1 MTGKTSLDILR
12 LIFHHDNFRGKQ
24 EEAID
29 SISQGQNT
37 VLVMPTGSG
46 KSLCYAVPALMER
59 RLVVVIFPL
68 LALLLDQAERMKS
81 KGLSVC
87 FMMTDMDEMER
98 QNVIHKLYSNPP
110 EYNCLFLTPETV
122 LSPTIFDLHDNKTL
136 FSKFD

>member
-1 MTGKTSLDILR
+1 MDLNEKQTKPTNQCNITNFGDMTGKTSLDILR

-81 KGLSVC
+81 KGLC
-87 FMMTDMDEMER
+87 M
-98 QNVIHKLYSNPP
+98 
-110 EYNCLFLTPETV
+110 
-122 LSPTIFDLHDNKTL
+122 LHD
-136 FSKFD
+136 DRHG